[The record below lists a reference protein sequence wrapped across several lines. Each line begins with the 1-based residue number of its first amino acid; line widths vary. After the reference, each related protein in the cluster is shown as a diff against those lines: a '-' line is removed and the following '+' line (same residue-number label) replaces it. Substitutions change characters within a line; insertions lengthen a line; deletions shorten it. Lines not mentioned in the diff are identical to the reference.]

1 MGHWLPERTD
11 PEAPTDGA
19 RQCCDEAGVD
29 RGSRVD
35 KGGEAL
41 TGGACGRTG
50 RRLAAVLAKLGAA
63 MPCAVPHSARGPLPA
78 GRGRPQSGCLG
89 PSVVGPAPGAGRLGP
104 RFIGSTVSLSGNPA
118 LKLRS

>member
-29 RGSRVD
+29 RGGRVD

-63 MPCAVPHSARGPLPA
+63 MPCAVPHSARGPLP
-78 GRGRPQSGCLG
+78 RGAR
-89 PSVVGPAPGAGRLGP
+89 PAPERLPGTLCGGACPGGGAAGAP
-104 RFIGSTVSLSGNPA
+104 FYW
-118 LKLRS
+118 